1 MARGFSEQPERSVAV
16 HIDAVDYPTTRDE
29 LVLAAEEDEAPPEV
43 MNLMRCLPRPRY
55 ESKTEVLRD
64 LAEAARRFGEWP
76 QRDADPLRDRRDI
89 GRAAR
94 QTVHI

>member
-1 MARGFSEQPERSVAV
+1 MARGFSERPERSVALP
-16 HIDAVDYPTTRDE
+16 IDAVDYPTTRDD
-29 LVLAAEEDEAPPEV
+29 LVLAAEDDDGPPEV
-43 MNLMRCLPRPRY
+43 MNLLRCLPRARY

-76 QRDADPLRDRRDI
+76 AHDADPLRDRRDI